1 MNNYIKSVE
10 EDTLSEY
17 PLQIQS
23 TGLDMTSMM
32 LGAAA
37 GGNAGGDGSQEAG
50 EDQVRVSKML
60 TNMLSSIGSNDLAA
74 LKQYFDSGE
83 SDIDQYTNAI
93 EYSYNATPQIYSS
106 NTENVRQVNP
116 DKSFTSLGLGST
128 SSSNSLMSMSMSTD
142 MFSEMPSDPDLYQ
155 NQYDVKAGRWPEAE
169 NEIVL
174 VLTKNG
180 SISDLMQYT
189 LGLRDASELD
199 RMVEQFAAEEDVE
212 TPDDIHPYS
221 YDDILSVTFK
231 LVNAA
236 DFYQHDEEFG
246 VWKDKSDDKDFV
258 RSLVED
264 GEDLHVVGV
273 VQPREDASAT
283 MLSAGLYYPSSLTRH
298 VIDEAAASQIVK
310 DQLAKP
316 DINVF
321 TGKPFGEEEDGEST
335 FGMESLFTI
344 DGDAIQAAFTID
356 ESKLAVDM
364 SSALNLQGS
373 LQNMPEDARTEHGRD
388 RRLARHRHS
397 GRQGRRPHGQRHA
410 AVHDVPSR
418 LRDHDASEDSRT
430 GRRRKPDGEHHR
442 QPRLSPAV
450 GLRFHAATRRQGRRS
465 MLRSRPWSTR
475 TTSRPKSPPP
485 CRATS
490 KRP

>member
-1 MNNYIKSVE
+1 
-10 EDTLSEY
+10 
-17 PLQIQS
+17 
-23 TGLDMTSMM
+23 
-32 LGAAA
+32 
-37 GGNAGGDGSQEAG
+37 
-50 EDQVRVSKML
+50 
-60 TNMLSSIGSNDLAA
+60 
-74 LKQYFDSGE
+74 
-83 SDIDQYTNAI
+83 
-93 EYSYNATPQIYSS
+93 
-106 NTENVRQVNP
+106 
-116 DKSFTSLGLGST
+116 
-128 SSSNSLMSMSMSTD
+128 
-142 MFSEMPSDPDLYQ
+142 MPSDPDLYQ

-174 VLTKNG
+174 VLTKERLHQRPHA
-180 SISDLMQYT
+180 ST
-189 LGLRDASELD
+189 RWACATPSELD

-321 TGKPFGEEEDGEST
+321 TGKPFGERRTARAHSPWSRCSPST
-335 FGMESLFTI
+335 ATP
-344 DGDAIQAAFTID
+344 
-356 ESKLAVDM
+356 SK
-364 SSALNLQGS
+364 
-373 LQNMPEDARTEHGRD
+373 
-388 RRLARHRHS
+388 
-397 GRQGRRPHGQRHA
+397 
-410 AVHDVPSR
+410 
-418 LRDHDASEDSRT
+418 
-430 GRRRKPDGEHHR
+430 
-442 QPRLSPAV
+442 
-450 GLRFHAATRRQGRRS
+450 RRS
-465 MLRSRPWSTR
+465 PSTR
-475 TTSRPKSPPP
+475 ASWPWTCPAP
-485 CRATS
+485 
-490 KRP
+490 